1 LTSLLQFWWDTYNL
15 VTDLNFEEAS
25 FQAHL
30 AVGTD
35 LFSRLATS
43 DTNSDQSQIVDIFR
57 SSIKNDFGDGFALK
71 TGLSMEVL
79 WKQLRPIVV
88 SSQQV
93 MESLTQMEDLAA
105 RFDALRWNVSVSV
118 TELGQIM
125 NSLTKAYKLVLT
137 SGVDSTTLLQTLTSE
152 LETLEAGIG
161 KQEDGI
167 KPFMI
172 SQFEALRQ
180 FQTLE
185 IKLSGGEVDFDT
197 IVLADHS
204 TVSNMQLNRSSK
216 TSRSLQII
224 DYLWGSGSGLHP
236 IADTFAVNLLHHLHA
251 ISEVDLKSLKLLETE
266 LPTLGKKIS
275 TSSETLSSNRLFAL
289 NDLLS
294 DLINMVISAHA
305 EDDERYMQSIIA
317 SQLNTGTDNFDEL
330 FHSETA
336 ISSKALNDFQHI
348 CSRNLNCAILSIG
361 ASKLQP
367 ARSTEFSALAWVN
380 FAVGAVALYVPDRAF
395 DPDKRQRLERD
406 RHVKML
412 DTLQNK
418 LAALR
423 EFESV
428 FTGQDSNIRCQQVE
442 AEIIDLGE
450 PAEVLQEI
458 YRPKES
464 KLNQLQGEFNN
475 LLKTVVHSNPHAKL
489 VDLFSKNEQSKVRE
503 LQLLQN
509 NVNQIIRRLSEG
521 YRAYSDLTIPI
532 VSMLRCLQIGLSLA
546 ISTSVSASVS
556 NEKTMSLSSITP
568 FLGGGPPVEDEK
580 FISNHTT
587 EYLSLMVTTSAIEGV
602 SSFSLT
608 TQQSLL
614 KSFHICY
621 ERWKKRQEQEQKDL
635 EDKSGLYRFRGSAE
649 DEEEDDQE
657 EFNELFPV
665 FGEELSDS
673 KTPPSQTTVDTV
685 ISLSKSHFSIFV
697 GGRPAPETTLDYIRE
712 MSRSIGATHDS
723 ETRAGQHMT
732 GNLLPGAL
740 LLLSDQV
747 ESLSPNTVVPDAY
760 NFYTDAN
767 LPETRKL
774 VNLIHKIQARF
785 RELQA
790 VDEIGHMQPLEDVLV
805 YCRELLQF
813 RHTEPLAK
821 IITKLEK
828 VHGYIHEWQFGGWAS
843 HIHGAKTLYDNVTD
857 TIISWRR
864 LELSTWA
871 KLFDMESRKCSD
883 GARSWWFGAYEI
895 IIAVP
900 LSKSESADEL
910 QEYSQD
916 LLKVLESY
924 FSKAIIGQFT
934 ERLHLLIQLK
944 KHLELLMIDIP
955 LMSIIHN
962 ALSNFTSL
970 YARYEKTVLEHLKKG
985 RVPLEK
991 AMKDVLL
998 LASWKDTNIVAL
1010 RDSAKRSHHKLFKI
1024 VRKFRALL
1032 GQPMEMILK
1041 SGLPD
1046 ETSLDAA
1053 LSAYAVPQSFPT
1065 VDQAALALCGES
1077 VPNWAE
1083 KNKRFIEISKTVGTM
1098 ADLSQIPTTALEGST
1113 YIDSFLANIVSSIA
1127 ELQKATPSIL
1137 TEENKPTV
1145 KHLKLRKTNLFNDT
1159 LKELRHMG
1167 IKAVRDTEALS
1178 KQEATSC
1185 ILTRCE
1191 VLLPIKGSQGLDY
1204 YFHKTIDLAP
1214 RAREA
1219 TRQHSE
1225 DLSKDQVGRSMARL
1239 EGLLHTVLTQRNFL
1253 ATSTKHMID
1262 LEHLIT
1268 MTQGLWSPGAY
1279 DIKLMTFASSH
1290 EKVLR
1295 WLPNILE
1302 VALELLKVHAKLGEL
1317 DNQLVRGDISNF
1329 IDKLATLTRQW
1340 GELSTLPKHITS
1352 TMCQELEEKLD
1363 SIIIELGQYLEE
1375 MNENRPDLKFVLN
1388 QIKPWL
1394 KIDSTVTIDDAEQHT
1409 ITSLD
1414 KALTGVC
1421 NTVFITIQEHNES
1434 IRKIPTSTEE
1444 PKWFAG
1450 NDKALSSSIKA
1461 LYCETSSNKNDP
1473 VTKQLSQAFNIL
1485 RGIDLSDLQTSKT
1498 ASALFAVALPI
1509 LQQYY
1514 NIVHES
1520 VSRYAELHR
1529 ATCKTTYI
1537 LAKTFIQIATQGF
1550 CTPSE
1555 KSDDQ
1560 EGKTDKLEGGTGLG
1574 EGEGAEDISK
1584 DIQDDENLDELAQ
1597 EPDTGDKEDIEEE
1610 KDAVDMADGDMEG
1623 EMGDAEE
1630 KEDDEGS
1637 GDDESGDDMDEEAGD
1652 VDDLDPTAVDEKMW
1666 DGDAEEAEKDQ
1677 EGDDSK
1683 GKPQKDEQVAA
1694 QENNKETAEEG
1705 DDGDEDEEEMAGAE
1719 QGEEVKQQ
1727 DDIEKHD
1734 PHAEEGDALDLPED
1748 MDLDGNEEEE
1758 EVASDD
1764 GINDISDTEETKE
1777 GDEQVQNDEKAEK
1790 DGEETDQQDQNME
1803 DDLDIIDLDEDEEGE
1818 GENTEEVG
1826 EKAEEDSEQ
1835 QEPEDQEGLLQD
1847 RNDDA
1852 NADADNAVPSDVQGM
1867 GDDQEENS
1875 DDKNDSATK
1884 AQREDGGQGGDSSEQ
1899 QDTAAED
1906 GEKGQQ
1912 ANGDAPQDSRDET
1925 QDSSEAQP
1933 FKKLGDA
1940 LESWHRQQSQIRD
1953 APEQKDQDQSQEQK
1967 NMDLSK
1973 ESTEFQHLQ
1982 DEEAQADDQAMGTA
1996 TEDQAHALDESM
2008 AIDTDT
2014 QDMPEQFQ
2022 PDEIEQGETDKDDVM
2037 DIDDALEP
2045 QEPNPSDDY
2054 EGRAGAS
2061 INQAKQDRDEDL
2073 DAPRAHAQESI
2084 EEEVEEVDHQLETI
2098 HLDNT
2103 ALIDPRSASDA
2114 RQQWTHY
2121 EALTRDLSLSLT
2133 EQLRLILAPTLATK
2147 MRGDFRTG
2155 KRLNIKRIIPY
2166 IASQY
2171 KRDKIWMR
2179 RSVPSKRSYQ
2189 IMLAVD
2195 DSKSMGES
2203 GSGSLAFETLVMVSK
2218 SLSMLEVGEICVV
2231 GFGENVRVAH
2241 DFDTPFSSDAGPK
2254 VFQNFGFDQEKTDVT
2269 KLVRESIELFR
2280 TARAKASGSPAD
2292 LWQMQLIIS
2301 DGVCN
2306 SAEHEPIRQLLRQ
2319 ALEERIMMV
2328 FVIVDD
2334 LKNKKKGESV
2344 MDLKEAK
2351 FVNGEVKIERYL
2363 DTFPFQYYLIVSDVK
2378 ELPGVLATLLR
2389 QWFAEVVDSSN

>member
-1 LTSLLQFWWDTYNL
+1 
-15 VTDLNFEEAS
+15 
-25 FQAHL
+25 
-30 AVGTD
+30 
-35 LFSRLATS
+35 
-43 DTNSDQSQIVDIFR
+43 
-57 SSIKNDFGDGFALK
+57 
-71 TGLSMEVL
+71 MELL

-93 MESLTQMEDLAA
+93 MESLAQMEDLAA

-118 TELGQIM
+118 TDLGQIM
-125 NSLTKAYKLVLT
+125 KSLVEAYHLVIT
-137 SGVDSTTLLQTLTSE
+137 SGADSTMLLQTLTGE
-152 LETLEAGIG
+152 LESLEAGIG

-167 KPFMI
+167 KPFMV

-185 IKLSGGEVDFDT
+185 VMRSRGQVDVDT
-197 IVLADHS
+197 VVLANQS
-204 TVSNMQLNRSSK
+204 TVLSMQLKRSSQ
-216 TSRSLQII
+216 TSRSLQTI
-224 DYLWGSGSGLHP
+224 DYLWGSGNGLHP

-251 ISEVDLKSLKLLETE
+251 ISEVDLKSLRLLETE
-266 LPTLGKKIS
+266 LPILGKKIS
-275 TSSETLSSNRLFAL
+275 TSSETLSSDRLFAL

-294 DLINMVISAHA
+294 ELIEVVISAHGQ
-305 EDDERYMQSIIA
+305 DGKRYLESTIS
-317 SQLNTGTDNFDEL
+317 SQRNEGTDSVDRL
-330 FHSETA
+330 FQSEHSYP
-336 ISSKALNDFQHI
+336 SKTLNDLQYI
-348 CSRNLNCAILSIG
+348 CSRYFNCAILAVG
-361 ASKLQP
+361 ASQQQP
-367 ARSTEFSALAWVN
+367 SRSTQFSALAWVN
-380 FAVGAVALYVPDRAF
+380 FAVGAISLYVPDRAF

-406 RHVKML
+406 RHVKKL
-412 DTLQNK
+412 DNLQNK

-423 EFESV
+423 EYESL
-428 FTGQDSNIRCQQVE
+428 FTGQDSNIRCQQLE
-442 AEIIDLGE
+442 AEILDLGE

-458 YRPKES
+458 FRPKES

-475 LLKTVVHSNPHAKL
+475 LLKTVVQSNLHAKL
-489 VDLFSKNEQSKVRE
+489 VDLFASADQSK
-503 LQLLQN
+503 LQEFKLLHN
-509 NVNQIIRRLSEG
+509 NVDQIVRRLTEG
-521 YRAYSDLTIPI
+521 YRAYSDLTVPI

-546 ISTSVSASVS
+546 TSASTIVS
-556 NEKTMSLSSITP
+556 DTHEKTMTLSKITP
-568 FLGGGPPVEDEK
+568 FLGGSPSFDDENLV
-580 FISNHTT
+580 SNYTM
-587 EYLSLMVTTSAIEGV
+587 EYLSHIVTASAIEGIA
-602 SSFSLT
+602 SFSLN

-614 KSFHICY
+614 RSFHICY
-621 ERWKKRQEQEQKDL
+621 EQWKKRQEQEQKDL
-635 EDKSGLYRFRGSAE
+635 EEKTGLYRFRGSAE

-657 EFNELFPV
+657 EFNELFPA
-665 FGEELSDS
+665 FGEELPDS
-673 KTPPSQTTVDTV
+673 KVQPLQATVDTV
-685 ISLSKSHFSIFV
+685 ISIAKLHSSIFV
-697 GGRPAPETTLDYIRE
+697 RGRPASEATLDHIRE
-712 MSRSIGATHDS
+712 MSQKIGAIHDS
-723 ETRAGQHMT
+723 DAHLGQQCMT

-740 LLLSDQV
+740 LLLNDQID
-747 ESLSPNTVVPDAY
+747 SLSPNTVVPDNY

-785 RELQA
+785 RELQG

-828 VHGYIHEWQFGGWAS
+828 VHGYMHEWQFGGWAS
-843 HIHGAKTLYDNVTD
+843 HVHGAKTFYDNVTD

-871 KLFDMESRKCSD
+871 KLFDMEAVKCSD

-900 LSKSESADEL
+900 LSKSESSDDL
-910 QEYSQD
+910 REYSQD

-924 FSKAIIGQFT
+924 FSKAIIGQFS
-934 ERLHLLIQLK
+934 ERLHLLIQLQ
-944 KHLELLMIDIP
+944 KHIELLMIDIP

-962 ALSNFTSL
+962 ALSNFTLL
-970 YARYEKTVLEHLKKG
+970 YARYEKIISEHLKKG
-985 RVPLEK
+985 RIPLEK

-998 LASWKDTNIVAL
+998 MASWKDTNIVAL

-1046 ETSLDAA
+1046 ETSQDAT
-1053 LSAYAVPQSFPT
+1053 LFSYVGPQSFPT
-1065 VDQAALALCGES
+1065 VDQTALTLCATS
-1077 VPNWAE
+1077 VPKWAE
-1083 KNKRFIEISKTVGTM
+1083 KNKRFLEISKTVGTM
-1098 ADLSQIPTTALEGST
+1098 ADLSQFPETAIEGST
-1113 YIDSFLANIVSSIA
+1113 YIDSFLDNIVSSIA
-1127 ELQKATPSIL
+1127 ELQKATPSVL
-1137 TEENKPTV
+1137 TEDNKPTV

-1167 IKAVRDTEALS
+1167 IKSVRDTDALS
-1178 KQEATSC
+1178 KQEATSN

-1191 VLLPIKGSQGLDY
+1191 VLLPIKGSQDLDY
-1204 YFHKTIDLAP
+1204 YFHKTVDLAP

-1239 EGLLHTVLTQRNFL
+1239 EGLLYTALAQRNFL
-1253 ATSTKHMID
+1253 ATSVQRLIN
-1262 LEHLIT
+1262 LEQLIA
-1268 MTQGLWSPGAY
+1268 MVQGLWSPSFY
-1279 DIKLMTFASSH
+1279 DIKLVTSASSH
-1290 EKVLR
+1290 QKVLR

-1302 VALELLKVHAKLGEL
+1302 VALELLRVHAKLGDL
-1317 DNQLVRGDISNF
+1317 DNQAVQDALSNF
-1329 IDKLATLTRQW
+1329 IGNLSDLTRQW
-1340 GELSTLPKHITS
+1340 GELSTLPKNIISTS
-1352 TMCQELEEKLD
+1352 RQALEEKLN
-1363 SIIIELGQYLEE
+1363 SITTQVGQFLEE
-1375 MNENRPDLKFVLN
+1375 TTRTRPDLKFVLG
-1388 QIKPWL
+1388 QIQPWL
-1394 KIDSTVTIDDAEQHT
+1394 KIESTTIIDDTEECT

-1414 KALTGVC
+1414 KALTEIC

-1434 IRKIPTSTEE
+1434 IKKIPASTEE

-1450 NDKALSSSIKA
+1450 NEKALANSIKA
-1461 LYCETSSNKNDP
+1461 LNCETSSNKKAAVAD
-1473 VTKQLSQAFNIL
+1473 QLAQAFNIL
-1485 RGIDLSDLQTSKT
+1485 RGIDLSNLQTSKT
-1498 ASALFAVALPI
+1498 AGALFAVALPI

-1514 NIVHES
+1514 SILHES
-1520 VSRYAELHR
+1520 VCRYADLHR

-1574 EGEGAEDISK
+1574 EGEGADDISK
-1584 DIQDDENLDELAQ
+1584 DIEDDENLDELAQ
-1597 EPDTGDKEDIEEE
+1597 EPDKGEKEDIEDE

-1623 EMGDAEE
+1623 EMGETEE
-1630 KEDDEGS
+1630 KEDEDGS
-1637 GDDESGDDMDEEAGD
+1637 GDDESDDEMDEEAGD

-1666 DGDAEEAEKDQ
+1666 DGDGEDAEKDQ

-1683 GKPQKDEQVAA
+1683 GEAQKDEQVAA
-1694 QENNKETAEEG
+1694 QENNKEAAEEGEDG
-1705 DDGDEDEEEMAGAE
+1705 DDGDEDEEEMTGAE

-1727 DDIEKHD
+1727 DEVEKHD
-1734 PHAEEGDALDLPED
+1734 PHAEDGDALDLPED

-1758 EVASDD
+1758 EAVSDD
-1764 GINDISDTEETKE
+1764 GINDVSDDEEAKD
-1777 GDEQVQNDEKAEK
+1777 GDEEMQNDGKAEPE
-1790 DGEETDQQDQNME
+1790 GEDADQQDQNVE
-1803 DDLDIIDLDEDEEGE
+1803 DDLDIIDLDEEEEGE
-1818 GENTEEVG
+1818 GEKTEEAG
-1826 EKAEEDSEQ
+1826 EKAEEDLEQ

-1852 NADADNAVPSDVQGM
+1852 NADADNAVPSDIQGM

-1906 GEKGQQ
+1906 GEKGRQ
-1912 ANGDAPQDSRDET
+1912 ANGDAPQDSKDET

-1940 LESWHRQQSQIRD
+1940 LESWHRQQTQIRD
-1953 APEQKDQDQSQEQK
+1953 APEQKDQEQGEEQK
-1967 NMDLSK
+1967 DIDLSK

-2008 AIDTDT
+2008 AIDTET
-2014 QDMPEQFQ
+2014 QDMPDQFQ
-2022 PDEIEQGETDKDDVM
+2022 PDEAEQEETEKDDVM

-2045 QEPNPSDDY
+2045 QDQKSSDDY

-2073 DAPRAHAQESI
+2073 DAPRAHAQDFM
-2084 EEEVEEVDHQLETI
+2084 EEDVEEVDHQLEST
-2098 HLDNT
+2098 HLDNNT
-2103 ALIDPRSASDA
+2103 LVDLRSASDA

-2241 DFDTPFSSDAGPK
+2241 DFDTPFSSDAGPR

-2306 SAEHEPIRQLLRQ
+2306 SSEHEPIRQLLRQ

-2334 LKNKKKGESV
+2334 VKNKKKGESV

-2351 FVNGEVKIERYL
+2351 FVEGEVKIERYL